1 MSNSYWRDRANP
13 IIVRIVKE
21 HNNTD
26 SKELRKA
33 LYEAY
38 PFGERKHHPYKIW
51 LDEVQKVL
59 QAVGAVPKKVKTKA
73 AQETDKNQMVMMI

>member
-13 IIVRIVKE
+13 IIVGIVKE

-38 PFGERKHHPYKIW
+38 PFGERKYHPYKIW
-51 LDEVQKVL
+51 LDEIQKVL
-59 QAVGAVPKKVKTKA
+59 QAVGAAPKKAKA
-73 AQETDKNQMVMMI
+73 AQEPDKNQMVMMI